1 MGLFNKIWIFT
12 SKKLEN
18 WCNGMGS
25 YPSYHKDL
33 IHPANHK
40 GGVSISCFSPGMFV
54 GWLTTTH
61 GQSLEVHKKGHNQ
74 RVNYHFSPC
83 LMVKSWWN
91 WWNHHFSPLSMVKS
105 CQIHD
110 NPPFLGHDSHGSRWI
125 PPRICWV
132 PQTFR
137 QQGCLRMRRRK
148 LLFTFAQGILGD
160 AGRHKRP
167 S

>member
-1 MGLFNKIWIFT
+1 MGLFNKICIFT

-40 GGVSISCFSPGMFV
+40 GGVSISFFSPGMFV

-110 NPPFLGHDSHGSRWI
+110 NPPFLDHDSHGS
-125 PPRICWV
+125 PLNSLPHLLGSPNV
-132 PQTFR
+132 PS
-137 QQGCLRMRRRK
+137 
-148 LLFTFAQGILGD
+148 
-160 AGRHKRP
+160 AGRSPHAPPQASLHVRARHP
-167 S
+167 GGCWAP